1 MLATGSPA
9 SSEARPH
16 IKPGPSAEARA
27 SQRRGDVVR
36 VHPLRRGAA
45 EAIEAVAH
53 GDRQTSKVIGR
64 ALGDLN
70 LPSGTSVGAI
80 VRGDQVI
87 IAHDNILVEADDH
100 LILFLVDKSR
110 LKEVEAL
117 FQAPV
122 SFF

>member
-1 MLATGSPA
+1 MT
-9 SSEARPH
+9 H
-16 IKPGPSAEARA
+16 V
-27 SQRRGDVVR
+27 RRGDVVR